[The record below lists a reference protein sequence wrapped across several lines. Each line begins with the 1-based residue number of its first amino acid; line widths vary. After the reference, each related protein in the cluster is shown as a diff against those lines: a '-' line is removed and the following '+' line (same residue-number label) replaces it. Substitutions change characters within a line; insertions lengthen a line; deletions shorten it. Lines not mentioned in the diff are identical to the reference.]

1 MAGRERENGRN
12 QESGQNVVK
21 TLVRVAL
28 MREEGGEMERRKA
41 TVFQLTEPVVLAD
54 VMLEM
59 MLVGILFAHPLKISG
74 LVLLVGKMI

>member
-1 MAGRERENGRN
+1 
-12 QESGQNVVK
+12 
-21 TLVRVAL
+21 
-28 MREEGGEMERRKA
+28 MERRKA